1 MLFPDVVPVSEQE
14 VKEWL
19 DNVPTLS
26 ALPSRREAYRK
37 AYNIEEKIRA
47 QKTEALKRSDR
58 GRATI

>member
-37 AYNIEEKIRA
+37 AYNIEEKIRT